1 NDDNKENN
9 LETKERLEE
18 QVVFLQKEL
27 MKLKEEK
34 VSEYMNVKEI
44 LSLKLPPLT
53 YFSLRK
59 STGTTISSYQQS
71 PQETFE
77 WDGFI
82 EDQQFKQPHFLDFR
96 ISDEPCV
103 HQAIDHN
110 IFRLLNTLEGDRNID
125 YVRYTAF
132 PKVVGESDFICHKGS
147 ELLLVIEIKTK
158 WENNLETKE
167 RLEEQVVFLQKE
179 LIKLKEEKVS
189 EYMNVKEILSLK
201 LPPLTYFSLR
211 KSTGTTISSYQ
222 QSPQE
227 TFEWD
232 GFIEDGYVPGD
243 GSNSII
249 HIIKQIYGYMA
260 ANHLQYGV
268 LATYDQTWF
277 LKQSYDEE
285 NLGKL
290 YISPSIGFNL
300 KQPTIIKAYLYVQH
314 LAEQSQYCPSPPP
327 SPLLSLPPSSSSD
340 ENESSGND
348 DTDYQP
354 GRKRKYSSAGK
365 KQSSQTKKSSLTINI
380 NKCYKYSELSLKE
393 FKFCH
398 AIGFGQS
405 GTVHLVFYQGR
416 QIALKISD
424 LSKHPELL
432 SELQNEVHIYEK
444 LQKRNIMIND
454 SEMIMR
460 PEIQWIGFGMAT
472 MIANS
477 HEPIRELNKLRA

>member
-1 NDDNKENN
+1 
-9 LETKERLEE
+9 
-18 QVVFLQKEL
+18 
-27 MKLKEEK
+27 
-34 VSEYMNVKEI
+34 MNVKEI

-82 EDQQFKQPHFLDFR
+82 EDVTDYDYQPTQQQFKQPHFLDFR

-103 HQAIDHN
+103 HQTIDHN

-132 PKVVGESDFICHKGS
+132 PKVVGESDFVCHKGS
-147 ELLLVIEIKTK
+147 EWLLVIEIKTK
-158 WENNLETKE
+158 WVLKISNGSTLHEKYNKNI
-167 RLEEQVVFLQKE
+167 RLGYK
-179 LIKLKEEKVS
+179 
-189 EYMNVKEILSLK
+189 
-201 LPPLTYFSLR
+201 
-211 KSTGTTISSYQ
+211 
-222 QSPQE
+222 
-227 TFEWD
+227 
-232 GFIEDGYVPGD
+232 GYVPGD

-277 LKQSYDEE
+277 LKQPYDEE

-290 YISPSIGFNL
+290 YISPPIGFNSE
-300 KQPTIIKAYLYVQH
+300 QPTIIKAYLYVQH
-314 LAEQSQYCPSPPP
+314 LAEQSQYCPSPPS

-354 GRKRKYSSAGK
+354 GGKRKSSSAGK
-365 KQSSQTKKSSLTINI
+365 KQSSQTKKSSSTINI

-405 GTVHLVFYQGR
+405 GTVHLVFYQGQ

-444 LQKRNIMIND
+444 LQELQDNVQLTKQQKQQAILALNEIHRHKVLHNDIRKENIMIND

-460 PEIQWIGFGMAT
+460 PVIQLIGFGMAT

-477 HEPIRELNKLRA
+477 HEPIRELNKLRALLDMIYE

>member
-1 NDDNKENN
+1 
-9 LETKERLEE
+9 
-18 QVVFLQKEL
+18 
-27 MKLKEEK
+27 
-34 VSEYMNVKEI
+34 SEYMNVKEI

-158 WENNLETKE
+158 WVLKISNGSDRNIDYVCHTAFPKVVGESDFICHKGSELLLVIEIKTKW
-167 RLEEQVVFLQKE
+167 V
-179 LIKLKEEKVS
+179 LK
-189 EYMNVKEILSLK
+189 
-201 LPPLTYFSLR
+201 
-211 KSTGTTISSYQ
+211 ISNGRYK
-222 QSPQE
+222 
-227 TFEWD
+227 
-232 GFIEDGYVPGD
+232 GYVPGD

-444 LQKRNIMIND
+444 LQKQQAILALNEIHRHKVLHND
-454 SEMIMR
+454 
-460 PEIQWIGFGMAT
+460 
-472 MIANS
+472 
-477 HEPIRELNKLRA
+477 IRKETS